1 MSFTHPLQASPSSPQ
16 EAFHKKLKIPSQAHD
31 FGIWVISSKLFFT
44 RMACTRSTPLK
55 LESSLAA
62 SRSLKLDLIL
72 ENNLKPRKEWLRGPG
87 TDGTERGAGVGDGV
101 LVDLFSLNT
110 TGISAE

>member
-1 MSFTHPLQASPSSPQ
+1 MSFTTHPLQASPSSPQ

-72 ENNLKPRKEWLRGPG
+72 ENNLKPRKEWLRGPAR
-87 TDGTERGAGVGDGV
+87 TALNAGREWVMV
-101 LVDLFSLNT
+101 YWWIFSPST